1 LGEDAMRLDYT
12 MGVAAEDEFTA
23 FVEMHEPKL
32 RIALMAAYGPERGR
46 EATCEALAY
55 GWEHWDRV
63 RTMERPIGYLYRVGQ
78 SKSRPRKTPRPD
90 PVVATHGDP
99 WVEPGL
105 PAALGALSRKQRMAV
120 VLVDAYG
127 WTRREAAEVIGVS
140 EDTVGTHLRRGLHKL
155 RASLGV
161 SADV

>member
-1 LGEDAMRLDYT
+1 

-23 FVEMHEPKL
+23 FVESYEPKL

-63 RTMERPIGYLYRVGQ
+63 RTMERPVGYLYRVGQ

-90 PVVATHGDP
+90 PVAAARGEP

-105 PAALGALSRKQRMAV
+105 PAALDALSRKQRMAV

-140 EDTVGTHLRRGLHKL
+140 EDTVGTHLRRGLQKL

-161 SADV
+161 SVDV